1 MLLEIDSGASVE
13 PSTKIDAPRKP
24 SSAGAVPQA
33 PTIFQ
38 QPQPDPI
45 PAAIEVLLTAETP
58 PQEPISRAGSVSE
71 TKNSTPAKTSRSGH
85 PRAATHLSGATPNQS
100 DEGQSK
106 NDAQGPSALIGTI
119 IAEARRYEDYTRARQ
134 RLHLQALATCRT
146 LCDGDKLAAVKLY
159 KNPSPAA
166 ALWLAPYEAAMAPL
180 DTAISD
186 QKKVLEKLAKQL
198 PVWTWCKDIS
208 GVGPYM
214 LARIVG
220 AAGRP
225 IGDYRS
231 PSAVWKRFMLAVDD
245 GKRQWKDASPSAR
258 AIVWNVGECIIKA
271 QIRNPKGE
279 DGKPVGERCAIGPLG
294 QVYLDRREVESG
306 KVETPGH
313 IHNRSKRYMEKRFLR
328 DLWRA
333 WRVEA
338 GE

>member
-1 MLLEIDSGASVE
+1 MLLEIDSGASLS
-13 PSTKIDAPRKP
+13 PSPTMTAPRKP
-24 SSAGAVPQA
+24 FSAGACGRTSTKLQA
-33 PTIFQ
+33 L
-38 QPQPDPI
+38 QPNPI
-45 PAAIEVLLTAETP
+45 PAANLCTP
-58 PQEPISRAGSVSE
+58 PKKESPQE
-71 TKNSTPAKTSRSGH
+71 T
-85 PRAATHLSGATPNQS
+85 QS
-100 DEGQSK
+100 DEGHAK
-106 NDAQGPSALIGTI
+106 NANPPKIALIGTI

-146 LCDGDKLAAVKLY
+146 LCDGDKAAAVKLY

-231 PSAVWKRFMLAVDD
+231 PSAVWKRFMLAVED
-245 GKRQWKDASPSAR
+245 GKRQWKDASPAAR

-279 DGKPVGERCAIGPLG
+279 DGKPLGERRAIGPLG
-294 QVYLDRREVESG
+294 QIYLDRREVEAG
-306 KVETPGH
+306 KVETPSH
-313 IHNRSKRYMEKRFLR
+313 IHNRAKRYMEKRFLR

-333 WRVEA
+333 WRVMEP